1 MKIGFKHTLRGKTV
15 IYGTILSMLA
25 VLLTIASGYLV
36 SHRLTKNQFDY
47 VNKITTSAAVERT
60 NMYMGEIAMTFNSAM
75 NSDAFDILVSSRYTS
90 DYNLFKAQNDYEAYL
105 KRLIPLNDKIDALVL
120 VNNNNDIFIN
130 IGNVVG
136 KDFSEY
142 KAPEFIK
149 KVQGYAKVSGNTN
162 QVYLNRY
169 SRNNYDRISVINP
182 VINSENMQV
191 EAIVIAVLSKKLTED
206 LQFAGGTI
214 NLADGAGNYATVI
227 NQDNSEILEDN
238 QYTFKN
244 KLNFNGW
251 TIYNSYKFDKIQNL
265 LNLYFL
271 SIIKYGLLYIFL
283 SLILLLWLSKL
294 LVKPISQMEREI
306 GNLNEHVFENKPIN
320 LKKRK
325 LGFKSTILILY
336 TVIVTI
342 PVVWFTT
349 GAYINSN
356 NIIENRLGSVFEY
369 GAKILYQHIDFI
381 FSNYYKKGAEIAVYN
396 NKVQTYMDE
405 MNNSETKNSLQ
416 YILNDF
422 LLSNNFAGN
431 KISNVS
437 ILDKSFNIMCSSI
450 YNKSLTL
457 NTIEKK
463 DLEYLNNNYGTSLW
477 KYYTDTS
484 LNNSFVRIGMSI
496 RGNGQD
502 VEAGKLLGYM
512 FMDFE
517 SSEIKQMLDNFS
529 QYSNVWVYLTDENG
543 QNTIG
548 KDEIIP
554 RTKDTIQLGI
564 GLSQDKGKERVSFK
578 SDGNSYIMIVKEFAL
593 NSFKLIYILEN
604 FDEGRQI
611 LYTSITILAILIF
624 LSLIF
629 SYGFSVMLS
638 RNFTKLLKTIL
649 KIKAGDLSARFKRS
663 TVDEIGVLGDS
674 FNEMLDQLNRM
685 IDEKYISEVR
695 LKDAEIKAREYE
707 LNLLQAQI
715 NPHFL
720 YNTLKTAQYM
730 VYDGD
735 PRAEKMIKLLI
746 ALFKTGITRGEKLVC
761 VKDEID
767 HVKTYIDIQQM
778 RFSNKFDVIYN
789 ISDDLMKFKIL
800 KLILQ
805 PLVENAIYHGLE
817 LKAGKGEI
825 RVDAI
830 KYDNMIVFKIKDNG
844 LGINTNKLNDIKD
857 QLNGKSQ
864 SKSIGLINVNERIKL
879 HFGNEYGLDIE
890 SQEGEGTEVTATIP
904 VLTD

>member
-1 MKIGFKHTLRGKTV
+1 
-15 IYGTILSMLA
+15 
-25 VLLTIASGYLV
+25 
-36 SHRLTKNQFDY
+36 
-47 VNKITTSAAVERT
+47 
-60 NMYMGEIAMTFNSAM
+60 
-75 NSDAFDILVSSRYTS
+75 
-90 DYNLFKAQNDYEAYL
+90 
-105 KRLIPLNDKIDALVL
+105 
-120 VNNNNDIFIN
+120 
-130 IGNVVG
+130 
-136 KDFSEY
+136 
-142 KAPEFIK
+142 
-149 KVQGYAKVSGNTN
+149 
-162 QVYLNRY
+162 
-169 SRNNYDRISVINP
+169 
-182 VINSENMQV
+182 
-191 EAIVIAVLSKKLTED
+191 
-206 LQFAGGTI
+206 
-214 NLADGAGNYATVI
+214 
-227 NQDNSEILEDN
+227 
-238 QYTFKN
+238 
-244 KLNFNGW
+244 
-251 TIYNSYKFDKIQNL
+251 
-265 LNLYFL
+265 
-271 SIIKYGLLYIFL
+271 
-283 SLILLLWLSKL
+283 
-294 LVKPISQMEREI
+294 
-306 GNLNEHVFENKPIN
+306 
-320 LKKRK
+320 
-325 LGFKSTILILY
+325 
-336 TVIVTI
+336 
-342 PVVWFTT
+342 
-349 GAYINSN
+349 
-356 NIIENRLGSVFEY
+356 
-369 GAKILYQHIDFI
+369 
-381 FSNYYKKGAEIAVYN
+381 
-396 NKVQTYMDE
+396 
-405 MNNSETKNSLQ
+405 
-416 YILNDF
+416 
-422 LLSNNFAGN
+422 
-431 KISNVS
+431 
-437 ILDKSFNIMCSSI
+437 MCSSI

-548 KDEIIP
+548 KDEVIP